1 MLRWLLFFITVAL
14 GLAAGLYYGWVINPV
29 EYVNTTPDSLR
40 ADYKADYVLMVAE
53 SYNANGDLNLAS
65 QRLALLG
72 DTPPVEVVDNAILF
86 AVKNNYN
93 QADVTLM
100 QRLAD
105 TIRTMNPAL
114 EGLQP

>member
-1 MLRWLLFFITVAL
+1 MLRWFLFFITVAL

-53 SYNANGDLNLAS
+53 SYNANGDLNLAV

-72 DTPPVEVVDNAILF
+72 DTPTAEVVANATLF

-93 QADVTLM
+93 QADLALM
-100 QRLAD
+100 QRLAEAAQ
-105 TIRTMNPAL
+105 TMNPAL
-114 EGLQP
+114 EGPQP